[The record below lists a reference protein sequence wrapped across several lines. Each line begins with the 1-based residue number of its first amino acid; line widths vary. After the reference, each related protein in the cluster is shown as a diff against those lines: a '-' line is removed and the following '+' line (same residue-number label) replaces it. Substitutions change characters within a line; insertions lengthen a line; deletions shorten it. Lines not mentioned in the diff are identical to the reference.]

1 MEGKKGNQR
10 PDFKQNNEFE
20 LDGKSWELHFL
31 MQNFLAAYRFVLV
44 LENTSL
50 SVPTTVHEIEPSQNY
65 LHDDESYGLIA
76 YHIEN

>member
-31 MQNFLAAYRFVLV
+31 M
-44 LENTSL
+44 
-50 SVPTTVHEIEPSQNY
+50 
-65 LHDDESYGLIA
+65 
-76 YHIEN
+76 